1 MKTQLARSAIWYARH
16 GWAVFPL
23 RPGTKEPFGGIG
35 VYQAT
40 ADVTQVT
47 EWWERWPLAN
57 VGLHCGGCNLLA
69 IDIDSYKDTYQGN
82 GPLTNADFDTLTS
95 LTGGGGTHLLYSVED
110 GRRWGN
116 AKGDLPS
123 AIDVK
128 AWGGYI
134 VLPPSVHPNGNL
146 YQWETGYRPD
156 EIKPMPLPDAIC
168 RLLDAGRRF
177 TRLPGPPDSMAV
189 DLSLRLV
196 NSVLDALDIPTLKI
210 DVYENTGRKI
220 IMRTCPFMPEEYPHG
235 DDKASFIIIAPDGHI
250 GAGCLHERC
259 RNRLHEERIS
269 GWQWL
274 LRARTGEY
282 IEAPKDEAERRPDP
296 YVSHRTARR

>member
-47 EWWERWPLAN
+47 EWWERWPNAN
-57 VGLHCGGCNLLA
+57 IALHCGGCNLLA

-82 GPLTNADFDTLTS
+82 GPLNNADFDTLTS

-116 AKGDLPS
+116 AKGDMPA

-128 AWGGYI
+128 A
-134 VLPPSVHPNGNL
+134 
-146 YQWETGYRPD
+146 
-156 EIKPMPLPDAIC
+156 
-168 RLLDAGRRF
+168 
-177 TRLPGPPDSMAV
+177 
-189 DLSLRLV
+189 
-196 NSVLDALDIPTLKI
+196 
-210 DVYENTGRKI
+210 
-220 IMRTCPFMPEEYPHG
+220 
-235 DDKASFIIIAPDGHI
+235 
-250 GAGCLHERC
+250 
-259 RNRLHEERIS
+259 
-269 GWQWL
+269 
-274 LRARTGEY
+274 
-282 IEAPKDEAERRPDP
+282 
-296 YVSHRTARR
+296 